1 MTELWK
7 LSAAKMAQMVRNREV
22 SAVELTEAHLAR
34 LAAVNTRLNAVV
46 HEMPEEAL
54 QCAKA
59 VDERVARGK
68 DPGPLCGA
76 PITTKVTTDQK
87 GQATTGG
94 LTLNRLAISASDSP
108 IVTNIRKAGGII
120 IGRTATPAFSVRWF
134 TNSILY
140 GQTLNPHD
148 PSLTPGGSS
157 GGASASVAAGI
168 CAIGQGTDIA
178 GSVRYP
184 AYACGL
190 QGLRPTFG
198 RFPQFNAGAERPF
211 GNQIMAVSGP
221 IARSVRD
228 IELSFQAMA
237 APDMRDPWFV
247 PVSLK
252 GSTYPRR
259 VALTLAPDSMPV
271 VPEVRK
277 ALNKAA
283 HHLSEAGWEV
293 EEIACPPLR
302 EAAEINAQ
310 LWMADVRLGLEPAIR
325 SEGDPDAS
333 FVIKQMK
340 RLSPALSSD
349 DYLKMLERRATLLR
363 DWSVFFE
370 TYPVLLCP
378 SSGQLPFRQQMDV
391 ESEAVFEEVYEAQ
404 MTQRAFPALGLPGLS
419 VATGFAGRAPVG
431 VQLVAGRF
439 REDILFAA
447 GKDIERASPIITS
460 VDPV

>member
-1 MTELWK
+1 MTQLWK
-7 LSAAKMAQMVRNREV
+7 LSAAKMAEMVRNQEV
-22 SAVELTEAHLAR
+22 SAIEMTEAHLAR
-34 LAAVNTRLNAVV
+34 LFAVNTQLNAVV
-46 HEMPEEAL
+46 HEMSEEAL
-54 QCAKA
+54 QCAKEL
-59 VDERVARGK
+59 DKCIARGK
-68 DPGPLCGA
+68 DPGPLCGV

-94 LTLNRLAISASDSP
+94 LTLKKLSIVTSDSP
-108 IVTNIRKAGGII
+108 IIANLRKAGGII
-120 IGRTATPAFSVRWF
+120 IGRTATPAFSLRWF

-198 RFPQFNAGAERPF
+198 RFPQFNGGAERPF

-221 IARSVRD
+221 IARSVCD

-237 APDMRDPWFV
+237 APDIRDPWFV
-247 PVSLK
+247 PVPLK
-252 GSTYPRR
+252 GSIYPRR
-259 VALTLAPDSMPV
+259 VALSLAPDGMSV
-271 VPEVRK
+271 VPEVSK
-277 ALNKAA
+277 ALKKAA
-283 HHLSEAGWEV
+283 HHLSQAGWVV
-293 EEIACPPLR
+293 EEIDCPPLR
-302 EAAEINAQ
+302 EAAEINAK
-310 LWMADVRLGLEPAIR
+310 LWMADVRLGLEQAILC
-325 SEGDPDAS
+325 EGDPDAN

-340 RLSPALSSD
+340 RLSPELGSD
-349 DYLKMLERRATLLR
+349 DYLKILERRATLLR
-363 DWSVFFE
+363 DWSVFLE

-391 ESEAVFEEVYEAQ
+391 ESEAMFEEVYEAQ

-419 VATGFAGRAPVG
+419 VATGFVDRAPIG

-447 GKDIERASPIITS
+447 GNDIERCYPAITP
-460 VDPV
+460 VDPI